1 MKRLPALL
9 APFAPLLLIAAAQ
22 CALAQDGLLPVGE
35 AFKVETKAL
44 DRERVQFD
52 FKIADDYYLYRDRV
66 KVKAAD
72 ATALAALDLPPG
84 EPKHDEYLGD
94 VEVYHHAFSAVQHL
108 SAPAGQNAVALEL
121 RYQGCHQV
129 DPKICFPPQKVV
141 LHVDLPAGGSADTA
155 ASNGLPNL
163 SAPAGNSLLGN
174 EPLPAEK
181 AFVFEAIATAPDKLL
196 ARFTMQK
203 GYYLYRDKTHFSAAG
218 ASVGTPEFPP
228 GQDHTDSNFGTTTV
242 YFNQVEIPVPVRANG
257 AAPVALTAD
266 FQGCLEG
273 SVCYP
278 VMTRTV
284 NVSLPAGSGGPA
296 MSATP
301 SAAPQARPE
310 PATALSFGALL
321 VALGSALVGGLILNL
336 MPCVLPVLSLKAISI
351 LEGGESPAKARKHVL
366 YYTAGVMLTFAVVG
380 LAVIAL
386 RSAGLIYGWG
396 FQLQQPLFVA
406 LLVYVVLAIGLSL
419 SGVVQFGVG
428 LTNAGQGLAQRS
440 GPSGDFFTGVLAVVV
455 ASPCTAP
462 FMGSALAF
470 ALTSAAWVS
479 FLVFLALGLGLAL
492 PFLLIGFVPA
502 LGRFLPRPGAWMET
516 LKQILAFPMYLTAV
530 WLVWVLGN
538 QRGVDAIGLV
548 LVGAVVLTWA
558 CWWFERNRYGSN
570 RQRAVALIV
579 ALLALLPLYQ
589 IAKLAP
595 KATQAAATAGQIAF
609 NPAKLEELRKSGK
622 SIFVDIGAD
631 WCTTC
636 KVNEHAV
643 LATDAF
649 HDLVKRTGTVFM
661 VGDWTNPDPDI
672 EAFLAKF
679 KAVGVPLYVVY
690 RGGDEGHALP
700 TVLTQG
706 IVQDALEGGA
716 H

>member
-9 APFAPLLLIAAAQ
+9 APFASLLLLAAAH
-22 CALAQDGLLPVGE
+22 CAFAQDGLLPVAE
-35 AFKVETKAL
+35 AFKVTPKAL

-52 FKIADDYYLYRDRV
+52 FTIADDYYLYRDRV

-72 ATALAALDLPPG
+72 ATVLAALDLPPG

-94 VEVYHHAFSAVQHL
+94 VEVYHHGFSAVQHL
-108 SAPAGQNAVALEL
+108 SAPAGQNSVALEL

-141 LHVDLPAGGSADTA
+141 LHVDLPTAAGGA
-155 ASNGLPNL
+155 AATPGGIPNL

-181 AFVFEAIATAPDKLL
+181 AFVFEAIATAPDKVL

-203 GYYLYRDKTHFSAAG
+203 GYYLYRDKTHFSATG
-218 ASVGTPEFPP
+218 ASVGAPEFPP
-228 GQDHTDSNFGTTTV
+228 GQDHTDANFGTTTV
-242 YFNQVEIPVPVRANG
+242 YFNQVEIPLPVHASGNG
-257 AAPVALTAD
+257 PVALSAD

-284 NVSLPAGSGGPA
+284 QVALPGGSGGPTMA
-296 MSATP
+296 ATP
-301 SAAPQARPE
+301 QVPAVVQQARPSQAGIE
-310 PATALSFGALL
+310 LSFGSLLLALAG
-321 VALGSALVGGLILNL
+321 ALAGGLVLNL

-351 LEGGESPAKARKHVL
+351 LEGGETPKKARKHVL
-366 YYTAGVMLTFAVVG
+366 FYTAGVMLTFSIVG
-380 LAVIAL
+380 LAAIAF
-386 RSAGLIYGWG
+386 RAAGLAYGWG
-396 FQLQQPLFVA
+396 FQLQHPLFVA
-406 LLVYVVLAIGLSL
+406 LLVYVIMAVGLSL
-419 SGVVQFGVG
+419 SGVVQFGMG
-428 LTNAGQGLAQRS
+428 LTGTGQNLVNRS

-455 ASPCTAP
+455 ATPCTAP

-470 ALTSAAWVS
+470 ALASPPWIA

-516 LKQILAFPMYLTAV
+516 LKQVLAYPMYLTAV

-548 LVGAVVLTWA
+548 LIGIVLLALA
-558 CWWFERNRYGSN
+558 CWWFERNRFGSGA
-570 RQRAVALIV
+570 QRVA
-579 ALLALLPLYQ
+579 ALLIGVVALLPLYEIAQ
-589 IAKLAP
+589 IAPQKHES
-595 KATQAAATAGQIAF
+595 TFST
-609 NPAKLEELRKSGK
+609 AKLEELRRSGK
-622 SIFVDIGAD
+622 SVFVDIGAD

-643 LATDAF
+643 LATGAF
-649 HDLVKRTGTVFM
+649 QDLLKRTDTVFM

-672 EAFLAKF
+672 EAFLARF
-679 KAVGVPLYVVY
+679 HAVGVPLYVVFHP
-690 RGGDEGHALP
+690 GDEGHALP

-706 IVQDALEGGA
+706 IVQEALESGA